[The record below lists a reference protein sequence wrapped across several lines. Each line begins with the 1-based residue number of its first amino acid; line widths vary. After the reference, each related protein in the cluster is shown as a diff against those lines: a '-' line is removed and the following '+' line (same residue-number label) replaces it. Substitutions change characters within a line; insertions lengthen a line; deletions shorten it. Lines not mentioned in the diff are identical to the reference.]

1 GQRVDFVPEESRSET
16 ELAIKTVQETGKA
29 VLFDTHRLT
38 KDGQVLDVQVS
49 ASVFKN
55 ETEKVDGCIVVL
67 RDVTEQNKL
76 QEQFLQ
82 AQKMEAVGRLAGG
95 VAHDFNN
102 LLTIISGYSE
112 MALSHISPTDP
123 LFSQIEEI
131 KKAGRRA
138 AALTRQLLAFSRRQ
152 VVEVRVMDL
161 NLTLGDVEK
170 MLRRLIGEDIDL
182 VIAPSADMGAVKADP
197 GLLEQVIMNLAV
209 NARDAMPR
217 GGRLMIETSNVDLDE
232 TSARAHD
239 DLSPGLYV
247 RLSISDTGVG
257 MDEEVR
263 AKIFEPF
270 FTTKE
275 KGKGTGLGLSMVYGI
290 VKQSGGHIT
299 VESEPGRGATFS
311 IYLPRLDEEAEPLG
325 PSKDVTA
332 SVRGSETILVV
343 EDEPMV
349 RKLTSVVLEKQGYR
363 VLEASSGGEA
373 LFLCEQQPGPIHLV
387 LTDVVMPNM
396 SGRDLADRLKAS
408 HPEIRVMFMSGYTDD
423 AIADHGVVEEGVHL
437 IGKPFAPIDLARK
450 VRMVLD
456 EEK

>member
-1 GQRVDFVPEESRSET
+1 
-16 ELAIKTVQETGKA
+16 
-29 VLFDTHRLT
+29 
-38 KDGQVLDVQVS
+38 
-49 ASVFKN
+49 
-55 ETEKVDGCIVVL
+55 
-67 RDVTEQNKL
+67 
-76 QEQFLQ
+76 
-82 AQKMEAVGRLAGG
+82 
-95 VAHDFNN
+95 
-102 LLTIISGYSE
+102 
-112 MALSHISPTDP
+112 
-123 LFSQIEEI
+123 
-131 KKAGRRA
+131 
-138 AALTRQLLAFSRRQ
+138 
-152 VVEVRVMDL
+152 
-161 NLTLGDVEK
+161 
-170 MLRRLIGEDIDL
+170 
-182 VIAPSADMGAVKADP
+182 
-197 GLLEQVIMNLAV
+197 LAV